1 MLKSAD
7 GLSLNYKE
15 AIIQSIGPIR
25 SAFVERMGLLCGIS
39 AGIGGPFSTLSGSA
53 RHAADIGVGDKGTVA
68 E

>member
-53 RHAADIGVGDKGTVA
+53 RHAG
-68 E
+68 